1 MSYRTVMLERVSKDF
16 FVTQEG
22 FEQIRSLITQ
32 YQVCK
37 DCGELMDQA
46 DHLLIGKNWCLDC
59 VLRNH
64 PQLRFLGP
72 RETDSDGDALYEF
85 VDESGMVFISRAN
98 SSTDVQDDVVG
109 ALERLGFP
117 VPRRHKPHKWESEVE
132 LKQGDWK
139 YYGKLEQSVIVLR
152 YRESDLTLE
161 FLSYKD
167 STSVELTKR
176 VPYKQLFERARQIVE
191 SSRRPNGKYYING
204 YEQSQIY
211 EETLF
216 PIIAQLESAVWDVQ
230 RQFMSTPPG
239 YQQDTAPEEEVQP
252 DTTKRK
258 RYERRDRRQTKLQLV
273 PTQENASEPMETE
286 PGEHQI
292 DSTRV
297 LGTINTEEGSTE

>member
-1 MSYRTVMLERVSKDF
+1 MSYRTVMLERVSQDF

-22 FEQIRSLITQ
+22 FEQIRALITQ

-46 DHLLIGKNWCLDC
+46 DHLLIGKNWCLAC
-59 VLRNH
+59 VLRKH

-72 RETDSDGDALYEF
+72 REMDSDGDTLYEF

-161 FLSYKD
+161 FLSYKG
-167 STSVELTKR
+167 STAVELTKR
-176 VPYKQLFERARQIVE
+176 VPYKQHFERARQIVA
-191 SSRRPNGKYYING
+191 SSRRPNGKYSINS
-204 YEQSQIY
+204 YEQSQIS
-211 EETLF
+211 EETLY

-230 RQFMSTPPG
+230 RQFMDTPPG
-239 YQQDTAPEEEVQP
+239 YQQDAAPEEEVQQDIP
-252 DTTKRK
+252 KRK
-258 RYERRDRRQTKLQLV
+258 RHERQSKRQTRLHVV
-273 PTQENASEPMETE
+273 PGQEPSPEET
-286 PGEHQI
+286 
-292 DSTRV
+292 DAV
-297 LGTINTEEGSTE
+297 EGSVDSSRGIRETTSLEDQPE